1 MLELTEFDK
10 SLLNLLQG
18 SIALS
23 QRPFRDMAEKLGS
36 DEQTVIDRINL
47 LKENGYVRRIGAF
60 FNSEKLGYTGTL
72 VAVSVKPDKIAS
84 VAEAINKYPGITH
97 NYERECDYNLWFTLL
112 TPDSETTTGL

>member
-36 DEQTVIDRINL
+36 DEQTV
-47 LKENGYVRRIGAF
+47 G
-60 FNSEKLGYTGTL
+60 
-72 VAVSVKPDKIAS
+72 
-84 VAEAINKYPGITH
+84 
-97 NYERECDYNLWFTLL
+97 
-112 TPDSETTTGL
+112 